1 MQGPIKQ
8 NQSMSNRSKGIIGAV
23 VVVVLLIGVGAWYF
37 LFRDDA
43 PEAVNLDSAT
53 EQVTESTQPD
63 GSTDDTTADTT
74 AAAGISGTWTV
85 DTDSGSF
92 DFESADG
99 SFAGFRV
106 QEELASIGSTEAV
119 GRTGEVTG
127 AINIDDTTLTTAE
140 FTVDMASITT
150 DQSRRDG
157 RVRDAL
163 DVEQFPTATFT
174 LTEPV
179 DLGAG
184 AESGEPVTVEAPGQM
199 TIHGVTQDT
208 IATLQAQL
216 VNGTAVVVGT
226 VPFTF
231 ADYQVEK
238 PSAASVLSV
247 ADDATIEFQLLFT
260 PA

>member
-1 MQGPIKQ
+1 
-8 NQSMSNRSKGIIGAV
+8 MSNRNKGIIGAV
-23 VVVVLLIGVGAWYF
+23 VVVVLLLGIGAWYV
-37 LFRDDA
+37 LFGDDA
-43 PEAVNLDSAT
+43 PDEVNLETAT
-53 EQVTESTQPD
+53 EQVTESTQSD
-63 GSTDDTTADTT
+63 DSTGDTTDVS
-74 AAAGISGTWTV
+74 AGISGTWTV
-85 DTDSGSF
+85 DTDTGSF

-106 QEELASIGSTEAV
+106 QEELASIGGTEAV

-127 AINIDDTTLTTAE
+127 TIGIEGTTLTSADLM
-140 FTVDMASITT
+140 VDMASITT

-163 DVEQFPTATFT
+163 EVEQFPTATFV

-184 AESGEPVTVEAPGQM
+184 AESGEAVSVEAKGQM

-208 IATLQAQL
+208 TATLQAQL
-216 VNGTAVVVGT
+216 VDGTAVVVGT

-247 ADDATIEFQLLFT
+247 ADDASIEFQLLFT
-260 PA
+260 PS

>member
-1 MQGPIKQ
+1 
-8 NQSMSNRSKGIIGAV
+8 MSNRTKGMVGAAV
-23 VVVVLLIGVGAWYF
+23 VVMLLIGVGAWYF

-43 PEAVNLDSAT
+43 PEEVSLETAT
-53 EQVTESTQPD
+53 EQVTESGGGD
-63 GSTDDTTADTT
+63 SSGDVTTAPAT
-74 AAAGISGTWTV
+74 GIAGTWTV
-85 DTDSGSF
+85 DNESGSF
-92 DFESADG
+92 DFESATG

-106 QEELASIGSTEAV
+106 QEELVSIGGTEAV

-127 AINIDDTTLTTAE
+127 TIVIDGTTLASAE
-140 FTVDMASITT
+140 VEVDMASITT

-163 DVEQFPTATFT
+163 EVDQFPTATFV
-174 LTEPV
+174 LSEPV

-184 AESGEPVTVEAPGQM
+184 AANGEAVSVEAQGQM

-208 IATLQAQL
+208 TASLQAQL
-216 VNGTAVVVGT
+216 VDGTAVVVGT

-238 PSAASVLSV
+238 PSAASVVSV
-247 ADDATIEFQLLFT
+247 ADDAIIEFQLLFT
-260 PA
+260 PS

>member
-1 MQGPIKQ
+1 
-8 NQSMSNRSKGIIGAV
+8 MSNRTKGMVGAA

-43 PEAVNLDSAT
+43 PDEVSLETAT
-53 EQVTESTQPD
+53 EQVTESGEGDSSGD
-63 GSTDDTTADTT
+63 GTTAPTT
-74 AAAGISGTWTV
+74 AVAGTWTV
-85 DTDSGSF
+85 DNESGSF
-92 DFESADG
+92 DFESATG

-106 QEELASIGSTEAV
+106 QEELVSIGGTEAV

-127 AINIDDTTLTTAE
+127 TIVIDGTTLESAE
-140 FTVDMASITT
+140 VGVDMASITT

-163 DVEQFPTATFT
+163 EVDQFPTATFV
-174 LTEPV
+174 LSEPV

-184 AESGEPVTVEAPGQM
+184 AANGEAVSVEAPGQM
-199 TIHGVTQDT
+199 TIHGVTRDT
-208 IATLQAQL
+208 TASFQAQL
-216 VNGTAVVVGT
+216 VDGTAVVVGT

-238 PSAASVLSV
+238 PSAASVVSV

-260 PA
+260 PS

>member
-1 MQGPIKQ
+1 
-8 NQSMSNRSKGIIGAV
+8 MSNRTKGMVGAA

-43 PEAVNLDSAT
+43 PDEVSLETAT
-53 EQVTESTQPD
+53 EQVTESGEGDSSGD
-63 GSTDDTTADTT
+63 GTTAPTT
-74 AAAGISGTWTV
+74 AVAGTWTV
-85 DTDSGSF
+85 DNESGSF
-92 DFESADG
+92 DFESATG

-106 QEELASIGSTEAV
+106 QEELVSIGGTEAV

-127 AINIDDTTLTTAE
+127 TIVIDGTTLESAE
-140 FTVDMASITT
+140 VEVDMASITT

-163 DVEQFPTATFT
+163 EVDQFPTATFV
-174 LTEPV
+174 LSEPV

-184 AESGEPVTVEAPGQM
+184 AANGEAVSVEAQGQM
-199 TIHGVTQDT
+199 TIHGVTRDT
-208 IATLQAQL
+208 TASLQAQL
-216 VNGTAVVVGT
+216 VDGTAVVVGT

-238 PSAASVLSV
+238 PSAASVVSV

-260 PA
+260 PS

>member
-1 MQGPIKQ
+1 
-8 NQSMSNRSKGIIGAV
+8 MSNRTKGMVGAA

-43 PEAVNLDSAT
+43 PDEVSLETAT
-53 EQVTESTQPD
+53 EQVTESGEGDSSGD
-63 GSTDDTTADTT
+63 GTTAPTT
-74 AAAGISGTWTV
+74 AVAGTWTV
-85 DTDSGSF
+85 DNESGSF
-92 DFESADG
+92 DFESATG

-106 QEELASIGSTEAV
+106 QEELVSIGGTEAV

-127 AINIDDTTLTTAE
+127 TIVIDGTTLESAE
-140 FTVDMASITT
+140 VGVDMASITT

-163 DVEQFPTATFT
+163 EVDQFPTATFV
-174 LTEPV
+174 LSEPV

-184 AESGEPVTVEAPGQM
+184 AANGEAVSVEAQGQM
-199 TIHGVTQDT
+199 TIHGVTRDT
-208 IATLQAQL
+208 TASLQAQL
-216 VNGTAVVVGT
+216 VDGTAVVVGT

-238 PSAASVLSV
+238 PSAASVVSV

-260 PA
+260 PS

>member
-1 MQGPIKQ
+1 
-8 NQSMSNRSKGIIGAV
+8 MSNRTKGMVGAAV
-23 VVVVLLIGVGAWYF
+23 AVVLLIGVGAWYF

-43 PEAVNLDSAT
+43 PDEVSLETAT
-53 EQVTESTQPD
+53 EQVTESGEGDSSGD
-63 GSTDDTTADTT
+63 GTTAPTT
-74 AAAGISGTWTV
+74 AVAGTWTV
-85 DTDSGSF
+85 DNESGSF
-92 DFESADG
+92 DFESATG

-106 QEELASIGSTEAV
+106 QEELVSIGGTEAV

-127 AINIDDTTLTTAE
+127 TIVIDGTTLESAE
-140 FTVDMASITT
+140 VGVDMASITT

-163 DVEQFPTATFT
+163 EVDQFPTATFV
-174 LTEPV
+174 LSEPV

-184 AESGEPVTVEAPGQM
+184 AANGEAVSVEAQGQM
-199 TIHGVTQDT
+199 TIHGVTRDT
-208 IATLQAQL
+208 TASLQAQL
-216 VNGTAVVVGT
+216 VDGTAVVVGT

-238 PSAASVLSV
+238 PSAASVVSV

-260 PA
+260 PS

>member
-1 MQGPIKQ
+1 
-8 NQSMSNRSKGIIGAV
+8 MSNRTRGMVGAA

-43 PEAVNLDSAT
+43 PEEVSLETAT
-53 EQVTESTQPD
+53 EQVTESGEGD
-63 GSTDDTTADTT
+63 SSGDVTTAPTT
-74 AAAGISGTWTV
+74 GIAGTWTV
-85 DTDSGSF
+85 DNESGSF
-92 DFESADG
+92 DFESATG

-106 QEELASIGSTEAV
+106 QEELVSIGGTEAV

-127 AINIDDTTLTTAE
+127 TIVIDGTTLASAE
-140 FTVDMASITT
+140 VEVDMASITT

-163 DVEQFPTATFT
+163 EVDQFPTATFV
-174 LTEPV
+174 LSEPV

-184 AESGEPVTVEAPGQM
+184 AANGEAVSVGAQGQM
-199 TIHGVTQDT
+199 TIHGVTRDT
-208 IATLQAQL
+208 TASLQAQL
-216 VNGTAVVVGT
+216 VDGTAVVVGT

-238 PSAASVLSV
+238 PSAASVVSV

-260 PA
+260 SS

>member
-1 MQGPIKQ
+1 
-8 NQSMSNRSKGIIGAV
+8 MSNRTKGMVGAA

-43 PEAVNLDSAT
+43 PDEVSLETAT
-53 EQVTESTQPD
+53 EQVTESGEGDSSGD
-63 GSTDDTTADTT
+63 GTTAPTT
-74 AAAGISGTWTV
+74 AVAGTWTV
-85 DTDSGSF
+85 DNESGSF
-92 DFESADG
+92 DFESATG

-106 QEELASIGSTEAV
+106 QEELVSIGGTEAV

-127 AINIDDTTLTTAE
+127 TIVIDGTTLDSAE
-140 FTVDMASITT
+140 VEVDMASITT

-163 DVEQFPTATFT
+163 EVDQFPTATFV
-174 LTEPV
+174 LSEPV

-184 AESGEPVTVEAPGQM
+184 AANGEAVSVEAQGQM
-199 TIHGVTQDT
+199 TIHGVTRDT
-208 IATLQAQL
+208 TASLQAQL
-216 VNGTAVVVGT
+216 VDGTAVVVGT

-238 PSAASVLSV
+238 PSAASVVSV

-260 PA
+260 PS

>member
-1 MQGPIKQ
+1 
-8 NQSMSNRSKGIIGAV
+8 MSNRTKGIVGAA

-43 PEAVNLDSAT
+43 PEEVSLETAT
-53 EQVTESTQPD
+53 EQVTESGGGD
-63 GSTDDTTADTT
+63 SSGDVTTAPAT
-74 AAAGISGTWTV
+74 GIAGTWTV
-85 DTDSGSF
+85 DNESGSF
-92 DFESADG
+92 DFESATG

-106 QEELASIGSTEAV
+106 QEELVSIGGTEAV

-127 AINIDDTTLTTAE
+127 TIVIDGTTLASAE
-140 FTVDMASITT
+140 VEVDMASITT

-163 DVEQFPTATFT
+163 EVDQFPTATFV
-174 LTEPV
+174 LSEPV

-184 AESGEPVTVEAPGQM
+184 AANGEAVSVEAQGQM
-199 TIHGVTQDT
+199 TIHGVTRDT
-208 IATLQAQL
+208 TASLQAQL
-216 VNGTAVVVGT
+216 VDGTAVVVGT

-238 PSAASVLSV
+238 PSAASVVSV
-247 ADDATIEFQLLFT
+247 ADDAIIEFQLLFT
-260 PA
+260 PS

>member
-1 MQGPIKQ
+1 
-8 NQSMSNRSKGIIGAV
+8 MSNRTKGIIGAS
-23 VVVVLLIGVGAWYF
+23 VVVVLLVGVGAWYL

-43 PEAVNLDSAT
+43 PAEVSLESAT
-53 EQVTESTQPD
+53 EQVPESTQSD
-63 GSTDDTTADTT
+63 SSTDATTGTT
-74 AAAGISGTWTV
+74 DGISGTWTV
-85 DTDSGSF
+85 DTESGSF

-106 QEELASIGSTEAV
+106 QEELVSIGGTEAV

-127 AINIDDTTLTTAE
+127 NITIEGTTLTSAE
-140 FTVDMASITT
+140 ITVDMASITT
-150 DQSRRDG
+150 DQPRRDG

-163 DVEQFPTATFT
+163 KVEQFPTATFT

-184 AESGEPVTVEAPGQM
+184 AESGEAVAVEANGQM
-199 TIHGVTQDT
+199 TIAGVTQDT
-208 IATLQAQL
+208 TATIEAQL
-216 VNGTAVVVGT
+216 ESGTAVVVGT

-238 PSAASVLSV
+238 P
-247 ADDATIEFQLLFT
+247 
-260 PA
+260 

>member
-1 MQGPIKQ
+1 
-8 NQSMSNRSKGIIGAV
+8 MSSRNKGIIGAAV
-23 VVVVLLIGVGAWYF
+23 VVALLAGVGAWYF

-43 PEAVNLDSAT
+43 PEEVNLQTAT
-53 EQVTESTQPD
+53 EQLTDSTQD
-63 GSTDDTTADTT
+63 DNSTEDT

-85 DTDSGSF
+85 DTETGSF

-106 QEELASIGSTEAV
+106 KEELASIGGTEAV
-119 GRTGEVTG
+119 GRTGEVAG
-127 AINIDDTTLTTAE
+127 SIDIDGTTLTSAE
-140 FTVDMASITT
+140 LEVDMASITT

-163 DVEQFPTATFT
+163 EVQQFPTANFT

-184 AESGEPVTVEAPGQM
+184 AELGEAVAVEAEGEM
-199 TIHGVTQDT
+199 TIHGVTRET
-208 IATLQAQL
+208 TATLQAQL
-216 VNGTAVVVGT
+216 VDGTAVVVGT

-231 ADYQVEK
+231 ADYEVEK
-238 PSAASVLSV
+238 PTAGSVLSV

-260 PA
+260 PV